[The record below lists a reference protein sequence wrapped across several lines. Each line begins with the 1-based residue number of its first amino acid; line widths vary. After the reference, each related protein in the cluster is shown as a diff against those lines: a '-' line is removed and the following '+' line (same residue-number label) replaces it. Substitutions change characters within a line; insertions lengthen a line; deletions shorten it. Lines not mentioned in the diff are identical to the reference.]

1 LRGDYLLKVS
11 SVKKNFLYNSVYH
24 ILLIIFPLITAPYIS
39 RVLGANGVGA
49 FSFTH
54 SVANYFT
61 LFAMLGM
68 KNYGNRCVAM
78 ARDDREDLSRTFWS
92 LYYMQLLTAGLAIIA
107 YLAFVFLFEQK
118 YELIALLQTIF
129 VFASLVDISWF
140 FFGMEQFKLTVT
152 RGLLARILSIIMI
165 FVFVK
170 TSDDLWK
177 YTLIMVGSTLVTQLA
192 VWPFLR
198 RHVDFVKVTKAEVLS
213 HIKPNFILFIPV
225 IAVSLYRVMDKI
237 MLGSMVQIAQL
248 GFYANTEKIINI
260 PMGLITALGTVML
273 PRMSNLVVKGDK
285 EASRMYIESSM
296 TFVMFMG
303 SALAFGIAGI
313 APVIAPFF
321 FGEEFA
327 ICGELITWISP
338 TVLFISWAN
347 VIRTQYLVP
356 NKKDR
361 SFIISV
367 SLGAL
372 VNLVLNTLLIPVLGA
387 LGAIIGTIAAE
398 FAVALSQTLMVR
410 KDLDIVQYLKNG
422 WLFILFGAIMFVVV
436 RALAHVS
443 GNAAAVLAIQIGA
456 GALLYLTL
464 SAAYLI
470 ISKNKSVM
478 RLLNIFK
485 KKRTAN

>member
-1 LRGDYLLKVS
+1 
-11 SVKKNFLYNSVYH
+11 
-24 ILLIIFPLITAPYIS
+24 
-39 RVLGANGVGA
+39 
-49 FSFTH
+49 
-54 SVANYFT
+54 
-61 LFAMLGM
+61 
-68 KNYGNRCVAM
+68 
-78 ARDDREDLSRTFWS
+78 
-92 LYYMQLLTAGLAIIA
+92 
-107 YLAFVFLFEQK
+107 
-118 YELIALLQTIF
+118 
-129 VFASLVDISWF
+129 
-140 FFGMEQFKLTVT
+140 
-152 RGLLARILSIIMI
+152 
-165 FVFVK
+165 
-170 TSDDLWK
+170 
-177 YTLIMVGSTLVTQLA
+177 
-192 VWPFLR
+192 
-198 RHVDFVKVTKAEVLS
+198 
-213 HIKPNFILFIPV
+213 
-225 IAVSLYRVMDKI
+225 
-237 MLGSMVQIAQL
+237 
-248 GFYANTEKIINI
+248 
-260 PMGLITALGTVML
+260 
-273 PRMSNLVVKGDK
+273 MSNLVVKGDK